1 MACRGCNEVT
11 AMTKDQVA
19 NYIQQLI
26 DNGKLQAGLNDC
38 DGKRLRQDDEVLT
51 CGGNKFVTDVAVEDS
66 KLKVTYLDG
75 KTEKLD
81 IPGITD
87 LAYKDGVFTWKEG
100 GNAQS
105 AQLDFLSEVHAD
117 APIRGDGTKK
127 NPLVLNTDT
136 KYFVVNPNTGTLTL
150 TDVVTTDEF
159 EKLEKRVKA
168 LEDALSTFTELNNIA
183 DDKVGSIKP

>member
-1 MACRGCNEVT
+1 MACRGCAEVT

-19 NYIQQLI
+19 NYINQLVK
-26 DNGKLQAGLNDC
+26 DGDLQAGLKDC
-38 DGKRLRQDDEVLT
+38 NGERLRQDAKVVT
-51 CGGNKFVTDVAVEDS
+51 CGTGLVKDVTVEDGKFV
-66 KLKVTYLDG
+66 VTYTDG
-75 KTEKLD
+75 KSQKLD

-100 GNAQS
+100 GNAHT

-136 KYFVVNPNTGTLTL
+136 KYFVVNPNTGALTL
-150 TDVVTTDEF
+150 TGVVTTDEF
-159 EKLEKRVKA
+159 EKLEARVKA
-168 LEDALSTFTELNNIA
+168 LEDALATFTELNNIA
-183 DDKVGSIKP
+183 DNKVGSIKP

>member
-1 MACRGCNEVT
+1 
-11 AMTKDQVA
+11 MTKDQVA

-38 DGKRLRQDDEVLT
+38 NGKRLRQDDAVLS
-51 CGGNKFVTDVAVEDS
+51 CDGNKFVTDVTVEGS

-100 GNAQS
+100 GNAQT

-136 KYFVVNPNTGTLTL
+136 KYFVVNPNTGALTL
-150 TDVVTTDEF
+150 TGVVTTDEF

-168 LEDALSTFTELNNIA
+168 LEDALATFTALNNIA
-183 DDKVGSIKP
+183 DNKVGSIKP

>member
-1 MACRGCNEVT
+1 
-11 AMTKDQVA
+11 MTKDQVA

-38 DGKRLRQDDEVLT
+38 DGKRLRQDTKVVT
-51 CGGNKFVTDVAVEDS
+51 CGGDKHVIDVDVEGG
-66 KLKVTYLDG
+66 KLKVTYSDG

-100 GNAQS
+100 GNAHT

-117 APIRGDGTKK
+117 APIHGDGTKK

-136 KYFVVNPNTGTLTL
+136 KYFVINPNTGALTL
-150 TDVVTTDEF
+150 TGVVTTDEF

-168 LEDALSTFTELNNIA
+168 LEDALATFTELNNIA
-183 DDKVGSIKP
+183 DNKVGSIKP